1 VSWSCFNRNGPVT
14 GPERQEEME
23 AERSDATRLDDELP
37 GLPGGWRI
45 PFLLGLITFVLGV
58 VITFRPV
65 QTLIAIAVL
74 FGVVMIVSGIYHIA
88 RALDGR
94 EHERV
99 WRGITGVLFILA
111 GLLLFRHLDLSVA
124 LIGLF
129 VGFVWVFQGVS
140 ALAEAISRR
149 HEGARTGWAVFFGI
163 ISLIA
168 GIVVISAPI
177 ASVAALTIFM
187 GVWFIVMGIMEM
199 LGSLVFRRSV
209 GKRDT
214 RHVSVPGQ
222 RAGASSEDTAAEG
235 RPESRNV
242 RG

>member
-1 VSWSCFNRNGPVT
+1 MD
-14 GPERQEEME
+14 PERSET
-23 AERSDATRLDDELP
+23 TRENDGMLSSLF
-37 GLPGGWRI
+37 GWRTA
-45 PFLLGLITFVLGV
+45 FFLGLITLALGV
-58 VITFRPV
+58 VVVARPTQSLV
-65 QTLIAIAVL
+65 VIAVL
-74 FGVVMIVSGIYHIA
+74 LGVTMIVSGIYHIV

-99 WRGITGVLFILA
+99 WRGIAGVLFILA
-111 GLLLFRHLDLSVA
+111 GLVLIRHLHLTIA

-129 VGFVWVFQGVS
+129 IGFTWVIQGVTSLMEGFSRGS
-140 ALAEAISRR
+140 AGNER
-149 HEGARTGWAVFFGI
+149 GWTIFFGI

-199 LGSLVFRRSV
+199 IGSLVFRRAV
-209 GKRDT
+209 TRRDT

-222 RAGASSEDTAAEG
+222 RAGASSEAAAAEDAAGEGAVAKG